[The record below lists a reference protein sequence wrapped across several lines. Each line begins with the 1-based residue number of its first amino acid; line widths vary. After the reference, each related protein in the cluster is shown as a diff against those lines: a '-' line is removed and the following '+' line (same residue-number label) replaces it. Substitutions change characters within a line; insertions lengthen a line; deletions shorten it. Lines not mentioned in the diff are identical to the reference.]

1 MIYKFI
7 KKNSFHQTIPGYLL
21 LLQEELE
28 DNLSN
33 QPYSSGLT
41 NSKLSKFERM
51 IMEDINTRTRDFNL
65 NNVTR
70 TQAYLDFYLRNP
82 EIHWAFLGHMVSRNG
97 GWNMTDLKG
106 EFLSR
111 LLTEREQQDFF
122 LFLERGNWLIF
133 QDVFPQLLLYEK
145 SRQLERPLFHLLP
158 CLSVS
163 VFMKTVW
170 DFFWRWGDRPLLA
183 VSLIINEQSYLEE
196 KLLKDGH
203 YTNVLHTIEFSLQ
216 DVLSLN
222 HILFPFAR
230 NGKTKLMGQTLHQF
244 TSLHERIELG
254 KRMYTLLFSDAT
266 KYADF
271 LQWATDHP
279 HTGSRSDYWSNLF
292 KKVKETIPGRL
303 YNPQIKD
310 CNLKQGAS
318 HLYSPPLQFAWGDIK
333 HNGPSQG
340 DWCKD
345 SKTIN
350 HLINIPDRVNGEIQH
365 AYCKS
370 LEKLAFT
377 IFTKKAIFLRKG

>member
-7 KKNSFHQTIPGYLL
+7 KKNSFHQTTPGYLL

-33 QPYSSGLT
+33 QPYSSGFT
-41 NSKLSKFERM
+41 NSKLSKDERM
-51 IMEDINTRTRDFNL
+51 IMEDINTRTRDLNL

-82 EIHWAFLGHMVSRNG
+82 EIHWSFLGHMVSRNG

-111 LLTEREQQDFF
+111 LLTEREQKDFF

-145 SRQLERPLFHLLP
+145 SRQLEQPLFHLLP

-163 VFMKTVW
+163 VFMETVW

-244 TSLHERIELG
+244 TSLYERIELG
-254 KRMYTLLFSDAT
+254 KRMYTLLFSDTT

-271 LQWATDHP
+271 LQWAKDHP
-279 HTGSRSDYWSNLF
+279 HTGSRSDYWPNIF

-310 CNLKQGAS
+310 CSLKPGAS
-318 HLYSPPLQFAWGDIK
+318 HLYSPSLQFTWGDIK
-333 HNGPSQG
+333 HTEPSQT

-345 SKTIN
+345 SKAID
-350 HLINIPDRVNGEIQH
+350 HLINIPDRVDGEIQH